1 MAKRVGFSSLING
14 MELPKSDLHFEVLGV
29 LDECSAAMAVARSTS
44 EDAET
49 KEALK
54 TMQQDLSSLMGLVAG
69 VASTKSNFEERLV
82 CIERTIVELKWKVSI
97 PTGFIVPGE
106 TVSEANLDFARTV
119 ARRAERTLAR
129 FAELNLIFDPIA
141 LQYLNRVSTLL
152 YLYELKAR
160 NLAG

>member
-1 MAKRVGFSSLING
+1 MAKRVGFSSLLNG

-29 LDECSAAMAVARSTS
+29 LDECSAAMAMTRCTS

-49 KEALK
+49 KGALK
-54 TMQQDLSSLMGLVAG
+54 TMQEDLSSLMGLVAG

-82 CIERTIVELKWKVSI
+82 WIERTIVELKGKVSA
-97 PTGFIVPGE
+97 PMGFIVPGE
-106 TVSEANLDFARTV
+106 SVSEANLDFARTV

-160 NLAG
+160 NAAR